1 MDIGRGRSTMNVALW
16 VVQGLL
22 AALSRQLSTKQP
34 SRKEETMSTGGFSKA
49 RLGRMH
55 DVMGFFCDYTG
66 FVRRAPP
73 RGSRPRSS
81 RPIVSL
87 DETVGDR
94 DYPVVLV
101 R

>member
-55 DVMGFFCDYTG
+55 DVMGFFCGLTVG
-66 FVRRAPP
+66 LTLVATPAGIARNVIESMPSSSSSHSSVP
-73 RGSRPRSS
+73 RGW
-81 RPIVSL
+81 L
-87 DETVGDR
+87 
-94 DYPVVLV
+94 
-101 R
+101 